1 LDYSLEKKRE
11 LVEPEHP
18 GLSIQ
23 RQCELLGLSR
33 SCYYHNPKGESEEN
47 LLYMRLIDEQYL
59 ETPFYGSERMW
70 AYLRSLK
77 YEVNIKRVRRLML
90 KMGIQAIYPKP
101 NLSKKAQDHEIY
113 PYLLRNMKIDRVD
126 QVWSID
132 ITYIPMKHGYM
143 YLVAVMDW
151 YSRRVLSWR
160 LSNTLDTAFC
170 IEALHEALK
179 HGKPMIFNTDQGSQF
194 TSKKFTGVLKQ
205 EEIRIS
211 MDSKGRA
218 LDNVF
223 IERLWRSLKYE
234 DIYLRAYENGKE
246 LHEGMTAY
254 FNFYNGKRLHSSL
267 GWMTPNE
274 KYRELENY

>member
-1 LDYSLEKKRE
+1 
-11 LVEPEHP
+11 
-18 GLSIQ
+18 
-23 RQCELLGLSR
+23 LLGLSR

-59 ETPFYGSERMW
+59 ETPFYGVERMW

-90 KMGIQAIYPKP
+90 KMDIQAIYPKP

-194 TSKKFTGVLKQ
+194 TSKRFTGVLKQ
-205 EEIRIS
+205 EGIRIS

-254 FNFYNGKRLHSSL
+254 FNFYNSKRLHSSL

-274 KYRELENY
+274 KYRELENS

>member
-1 LDYSLEKKRE
+1 LDYSSYKKRG
-11 LVEPEHP
+11 LVDPEHP

-23 RQCELLGLSR
+23 RQCELLGISR
-33 SCYYHNPKGESEEN
+33 SCYYHNPKGESAEN

-59 ETPFYGSERMW
+59 DTPFYGVERMW

-77 YEVNIKRVRRLML
+77 YEVNIKRIRRLML

-113 PYLLRNMKIDRVD
+113 PYLLRGLKIDRVNL
-126 QVWSID
+126 VWSSD

-170 IEALHEALK
+170 IEALQAALT
-179 HGKPMIFNTDQGSQF
+179 HGKPAIFNTDQGSQF
-194 TSKKFTGVLKQ
+194 TSKRFTGVLKQ
-205 EEIRIS
+205 EGIRIS

-234 DIYLRAYENGKE
+234 DIYLRDYESGKE
-246 LHEGMTAY
+246 LHDGMTAY
-254 FNFYNGKRLHSSL
+254 FSFYNGKRLHSSL
-267 GWMTPNE
+267 GWMTPDD

>member
-1 LDYSLEKKRE
+1 
-11 LVEPEHP
+11 
-18 GLSIQ
+18 
-23 RQCELLGLSR
+23 
-33 SCYYHNPKGESEEN
+33 
-47 LLYMRLIDEQYL
+47 MRLIDEQYL
-59 ETPFYGSERMW
+59 DTPFYGVERMW

-77 YEVNIKRVRRLML
+77 YEVNIKRIRRLML

-113 PYLLRNMKIDRVD
+113 PYLLRGLKIDRVNL
-126 QVWSID
+126 VWSSD

-170 IEALHEALK
+170 IEALQAALT
-179 HGKPMIFNTDQGSQF
+179 HGKPAIFNTDQGSQF
-194 TSKKFTGVLKQ
+194 TSKRFTGVLKQ
-205 EEIRIS
+205 EGIRIS

-223 IERLWRSLKYE
+223 IERLWRSLKY
-234 DIYLRAYENGKE
+234 DHPFSRKTT
-246 LHEGMTAY
+246 M
-254 FNFYNGKRLHSSL
+254 RLIS
-267 GWMTPNE
+267 GV
-274 KYRELENY
+274 